1 MKKSDKASSNK
12 PVRGRRAVSSVNI
25 VRAQEQRI
33 VPKRISEVEDSSSY
47 DSRVSKSKDTNE
59 ISKSDV
65 RRLAKSSRSVS
76 SRSVSSGS
84 VSSVSASSG
93 FSARITRAA
102 RVARV
107 ARNDSSRKNF
117 KEIENNSKSKLKN
130 SRSIS
135 SKNSA
140 NSSSLRVTNSSKG
153 HGAFV
158 DARRLLGFD
167 FIKKTL
173 SETAGPL
180 GIVERPKII
189 DFAARLKEK
198 KNAYLRITIKKL
210 LYVLI
215 AVVAVLSII
224 WVLLFSS
231 VFRLKAENIEIS
243 GSNEWVSKK
252 KIADIASSQVDK
264 SLFLV
269 SSQEV
274 INQLNDIP
282 GVTEANVT
290 KNFPQGLRITV
301 RAQKPAAMLK
311 ANGSNNLTA
320 VDSQGRVLNTVA
332 GASIQGIPVIEVQE
346 VGRNITNK
354 AVLEAVKIV
363 SSLSS
368 QLRSRVTKV
377 TAKTQDSIETT
388 LGAENHIIVWGD
400 SSELELKKAIV
411 DKIINDPTKIGD
423 KQRLDVSAPARP
435 ILK

>member
-12 PVRGRRAVSSVNI
+12 PMRGRRAVSSVNI
-25 VRAQEQRI
+25 VRTQEQRI
-33 VPKRISEVEDSSSY
+33 VPKRISEVEDSSSS
-47 DSRVSKSKDTNE
+47 DSRVSKNKDTNE

-65 RRLAKSSRSVS
+65 RRLTKSSRSVS
-76 SRSVSSGS
+76 SRSVSSG
-84 VSSVSASSG
+84 
-93 FSARITRAA
+93 FSARAARAA
-102 RVARV
+102 RVVRV

-140 NSSSLRVTNSSKG
+140 NSSSLRAPNSSKG

-198 KNAYLRITIKKL
+198 KNAYLRITLKKL

>member
-12 PVRGRRAVSSVNI
+12 PMRVRRAVSSVNI

-33 VPKRISEVEDSSSY
+33 VPKRISEVEDSSSS
-47 DSRVSKSKDTNE
+47 DSRVSKNKDTNE

-65 RRLAKSSRSVS
+65 HRLAKSSRSVS
-76 SRSVSSGS
+76 SRSVSSG
-84 VSSVSASSG
+84 
-93 FSARITRAA
+93 FSARAA

-140 NSSSLRVTNSSKG
+140 NSSSLRAPNSSKG

-346 VGRNITNK
+346 VGRNITDK

>member
-12 PVRGRRAVSSVNI
+12 PMRVRRAVSSVNI
-25 VRAQEQRI
+25 VRTQEQRI
-33 VPKRISEVEDSSSY
+33 VPKRISEVEDSSSS
-47 DSRVSKSKDTNE
+47 DSRVSKNKDTNE

-65 RRLAKSSRSVS
+65 HRLAKSSRSVS
-76 SRSVSSGS
+76 SRSVSSG
-84 VSSVSASSG
+84 
-93 FSARITRAA
+93 FSARAA

-198 KNAYLRITIKKL
+198 KNAYLHITIKKL

-224 WVLLFSS
+224 WVLLFSPI
-231 VFRLKAENIEIS
+231 FRLKAENIEIS

-346 VGRNITNK
+346 VGRNITDK

>member
-12 PVRGRRAVSSVNI
+12 PMRVRRAVSSVNI

-33 VPKRISEVEDSSSY
+33 VPKRISEVEDSSSS
-47 DSRVSKSKDTNE
+47 DSRVSKNKDTNE

-65 RRLAKSSRSVS
+65 HRLAKSSRSVS
-76 SRSVSSGS
+76 SRSVSSG
-84 VSSVSASSG
+84 
-93 FSARITRAA
+93 FSARAA

>member
-1 MKKSDKASSNK
+1 MIMKKSDKASSNK
-12 PVRGRRAVSSVNI
+12 PMRVRRAVSSVNI
-25 VRAQEQRI
+25 VRTQEQRI
-33 VPKRISEVEDSSSY
+33 VPKRISEVEDSSSS
-47 DSRVSKSKDTNE
+47 DSRVSKNKDTNE

-65 RRLAKSSRSVS
+65 HRLAKSSRSVS
-76 SRSVSSGS
+76 SRSVSSG
-84 VSSVSASSG
+84 
-93 FSARITRAA
+93 FSARAA

-198 KNAYLRITIKKL
+198 KNAYLHITIKKL

-224 WVLLFSS
+224 WVLLFSPI
-231 VFRLKAENIEIS
+231 FRLKAENIEIS

-346 VGRNITNK
+346 VGRNITDK

>member
-12 PVRGRRAVSSVNI
+12 PMRVRRAVSSVNI
-25 VRAQEQRI
+25 VRTQEQRI
-33 VPKRISEVEDSSSY
+33 VPKRISEVEDSSSS
-47 DSRVSKSKDTNE
+47 DSRVSKNKDTNE

-65 RRLAKSSRSVS
+65 HRLAKSSRSVS
-76 SRSVSSGS
+76 SRSVSSG
-84 VSSVSASSG
+84 
-93 FSARITRAA
+93 FSARAA

>member
-12 PVRGRRAVSSVNI
+12 PMRVRRAVSSVNI
-25 VRAQEQRI
+25 VRTQEQRI
-33 VPKRISEVEDSSSY
+33 VPKRISEVEDSSSS
-47 DSRVSKSKDTNE
+47 DSRVSKNKDTNE

-76 SRSVSSGS
+76 SRSVSSG
-84 VSSVSASSG
+84 
-93 FSARITRAA
+93 FSARAARVA

-198 KNAYLRITIKKL
+198 KNAYLHITIKKL

-224 WVLLFSS
+224 WVLLFSP

-282 GVTEANVT
+282 GVTEANVA

-346 VGRNITNK
+346 VGRNITDK

>member
-25 VRAQEQRI
+25 VRTQEQSI

-76 SRSVSSGS
+76 SRSVN
-84 VSSVSASSG
+84 SG
-93 FSARITRAA
+93 FSARAA
-102 RVARV
+102 RVVRV

-140 NSSSLRVTNSSKG
+140 NSSSIRATNSSKG

-224 WVLLFSS
+224 WVLLFSPI
-231 VFRLKAENIEIS
+231 FRLKAENIEIS

>member
-12 PVRGRRAVSSVNI
+12 PMRVRRAVSSVNI
-25 VRAQEQRI
+25 VRTQEQRI
-33 VPKRISEVEDSSSY
+33 VPKRISEVEDSSSS
-47 DSRVSKSKDTNE
+47 DSRVSKNKDTNE

-76 SRSVSSGS
+76 SRSVSSG
-84 VSSVSASSG
+84 
-93 FSARITRAA
+93 FSARAA

-224 WVLLFSS
+224 WVLLFSP

-346 VGRNITNK
+346 VGRNITDK

>member
-12 PVRGRRAVSSVNI
+12 PMRVRRAVSSVNI
-25 VRAQEQRI
+25 VRTQEQRI
-33 VPKRISEVEDSSSY
+33 VPKRISEVEDSSSS
-47 DSRVSKSKDTNE
+47 DSRVSKNKDTNE

-65 RRLAKSSRSVS
+65 HRLAKSSRSVS
-76 SRSVSSGS
+76 SRSVSSG
-84 VSSVSASSG
+84 
-93 FSARITRAA
+93 FSARAA

-224 WVLLFSS
+224 WVLLFSPI
-231 VFRLKAENIEIS
+231 FRLKAENIEIS

-346 VGRNITNK
+346 VGRNITDK

>member
-12 PVRGRRAVSSVNI
+12 PMRVRRAVSSVNI
-25 VRAQEQRI
+25 VRTQEQRI
-33 VPKRISEVEDSSSY
+33 VPKRISEVEDSSSS
-47 DSRVSKSKDTNE
+47 DSRVSKNKDTNE

-65 RRLAKSSRSVS
+65 HRLAKSSRSVS
-76 SRSVSSGS
+76 SRSVSSG
-84 VSSVSASSG
+84 
-93 FSARITRAA
+93 FSARAA

-332 GASIQGIPVIEVQE
+332 GVSIEGIPVIEVQE

>member
-12 PVRGRRAVSSVNI
+12 PMRVRRAVSSVNI

-33 VPKRISEVEDSSSY
+33 VPKRISEVEDSSSS
-47 DSRVSKSKDTNE
+47 DSRVSKNKDTNE

-65 RRLAKSSRSVS
+65 HRLAKSSRSVS
-76 SRSVSSGS
+76 SRSVSSG
-84 VSSVSASSG
+84 
-93 FSARITRAA
+93 FSARAA

-346 VGRNITNK
+346 VGRNITDK